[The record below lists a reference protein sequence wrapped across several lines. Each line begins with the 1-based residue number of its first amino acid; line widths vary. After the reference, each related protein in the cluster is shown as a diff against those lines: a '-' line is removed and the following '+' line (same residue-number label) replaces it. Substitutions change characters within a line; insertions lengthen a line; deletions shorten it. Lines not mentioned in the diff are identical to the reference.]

1 MLNHKTRSVM
11 HIKQAVRKQLSMFT
25 NIFIMLMSR
34 GNENLYINH
43 ISCVLS
49 CFKK

>member
-1 MLNHKTRSVM
+1 MLNYETRSVM
-11 HIKQAVRKQLSMFT
+11 HIKQAARKQLMFT